1 MSSIRSLRTFLA
13 VARLGSFAAAGAE
26 VGLTAA
32 AVGLRMRAL
41 EQSVGQVLF
50 DRGARAVVLNPA
62 GRAMLPRI
70 EELVRG
76 FDALVEHAPGGE
88 LSGTVVVGA
97 LVSALMGAFADAL
110 RAVRRDHP
118 QLQVKILA
126 GLSSDFVARV
136 ERGEIDAA
144 VVTRP
149 PHGLSPSLRWT
160 ELYTE
165 PMVLIVPR
173 RPQFELPADP
183 LQALRRAPFIRFDRH
198 TWTGLLVDEVLQ
210 AAAVQARDEMEL
222 NSVEAIIEIVRQGF
236 GVSVVPR
243 LANVNWRGDRA
254 LRVLELPGPRVLR
267 RVGLIERAHHARSGF
282 TQAVKNHRYV
292 AVDAAGRQR
301 AAAAGVDAAE
311 APADGAPA
319 GTIITW

>member
-1 MSSIRSLRTFLA
+1 MSSIRTLRTFLA

-41 EQSVGQVLF
+41 EQGLGQALF
-50 DRGARAVVLNPA
+50 DRGARSVVLNPA
-62 GRAMLPRI
+62 GHAMLGRV
-70 EELVRG
+70 EELVLAY
-76 FDALVEHAPGGE
+76 DALVEHDADGT

-110 RAVRRDHP
+110 RAVKRDHP
-118 QLQVKILA
+118 RLQVKIFA

-136 ERGEIDAA
+136 ERGELDAA

-149 PHGLSPSLRWT
+149 PQGLRPGLRWT

-165 PMVLIVPR
+165 PMVLVVPR
-173 RPQFELPADP
+173 RPQFELPP
-183 LQALRRAPFIRFDRH
+183 QALRVLQEAPFIRFDRH
-198 TWTGLLVDEVLQ
+198 TWTGLLVDEVLRQ
-210 AAAVQARDEMEL
+210 CGARSRDEMEL

-236 GVSVVPR
+236 GVSIVPR

-254 LRVLELPGPRVLR
+254 LRVLDLPGASVQR
-267 RVGLIERAHHARSGF
+267 RVGLIERTSHARSGF
-282 TQAVKNHRYV
+282 TDAIKRHPFV
-292 AVDAAGRQR
+292 AVDAPG
-301 AAAAGVDAAE
+301 
-311 APADGAPA
+311 
-319 GTIITW
+319 